1 MRRLGITVTGIV
13 QGVGFRPFVYKL
25 ARRFQLTGWVLN
37 NSNGVEMEVEGKEAS
52 LEAFILALR
61 LEVPP
66 LAAIQD
72 ITLRRCTVSGDDC
85 FVIRQST
92 DDAVAKTVLISPD
105 VATCTECEGDIR
117 NSADR
122 RYGYPFTNCTNCGP
136 RYTIIRDIPY
146 DREMTTMA
154 GFTMCKFCCQ
164 EYDKPADRRF
174 HAQPNACPVCGPV
187 YRLLDRSGKELPGD
201 VVQETRQLIRAGNIV
216 AIKGIGGYH
225 LACDACN
232 EMAVQALRERKFRAD
247 KPLAVMAGSLQIVR
261 QLCHVSLSE
270 EELLTSQARPVVL
283 LAKITSHLIAE
294 GVSPA
299 NLYLGVMLPYA
310 PIHHVLLTDT
320 DVWVMTSGNTSD
332 EPIVYMDADALER
345 LADIADYF
353 LVHNRPIANRADD
366 SVLRVFDNTAYMLRR
381 SRGYV
386 PSPLEVA
393 WVMPPLLAVGGE
405 LKNSFC
411 LTRGK
416 QAFLGPH
423 IGDLANSQTFTYYKE
438 SIEHFKR
445 LFSIEPQLV
454 AYDLHPDYMAT
465 RYALQLPLPHI
476 GVQHHHAHIAAVMA
490 EHGLNEPVI
499 GVAFDGTGYGT
510 DGHLWGGEF
519 LVADLSQFSREGHCR
534 YMPLPGGEKAITEP
548 WRMAAWVLRSLYGEQ
563 MKELGIAC
571 TKQLPVNW
579 QLAMQAA
586 DKGVNSPLASSMGRL
601 FDTAAAILG
610 IRQVIHYEGQAAVEL
625 ELAAQGIT
633 GELLPYQFSQGRPA
647 ILDFMPAFHAITQG
661 LRNGASREYLAASF
675 HLTVADGAVK
685 MMQQISR
692 NTGITKVICSGGV
705 FQNMTL
711 LKQIFRMLE
720 KDSFSV
726 YVHRNV
732 PPNDGGLAL
741 GQAVIAAHKAAG
753 WEK

>member
-25 ARRFQLTGWVLN
+25 AQRFHLTGWVLN
-37 NSNGVEMEVEGKEAS
+37 NSNGVEMEVEGQQAS
-52 LEAFILALR
+52 LEEFILALR
-61 LEVPP
+61 REVPP

-72 ITLRRCTVSGDDC
+72 ITLHVCSVAGDDC
-85 FVIRQST
+85 FVIRHSI
-92 DDAVAKTVLISPD
+92 DDAAAKTVLISPD
-105 VATCTECEGDIR
+105 VATCTECEGEIR
-117 NSADR
+117 SPADR

-136 RYTIIRDIPY
+136 RYTIIQDIPY
-146 DREMTTMA
+146 DRSMTTMS
-154 GFTMCKFCCQ
+154 GFTMCKFCRQ

-174 HAQPNACPVCGPV
+174 HAQPNACPECGPV

-201 VVQETRQLIRAGNIV
+201 ALQEVRRLIRAGNIV
-216 AIKGIGGYH
+216 AVKGIGGYH
-225 LACDACN
+225 LVCDACN
-232 EMAVQALRERKFRAD
+232 EMAVQALRQRKVRAD
-247 KPLAVMAGSLQIVR
+247 KPFAVMAGSLQAVR
-261 QLCHVSLSE
+261 QLCHVSPAE
-270 EELLTSQARPVVL
+270 EELLTSLARPIVL
-283 LAKITSHLIAE
+283 LAKTNPEQIAE
-294 GVSPA
+294 AVAPGNPC
-299 NLYLGVMLPYA
+299 LGVMLPYA
-310 PIHHVLLTDT
+310 PIHHLMLVDS
-320 DVWVMTSGNTSD
+320 DVWVMTSGNSSE
-332 EPIVYMDADALER
+332 EPVAYLDADALER
-345 LADIADYF
+345 LSDIADYF

-366 SVLRVFDNTAYMLRR
+366 SVLRVFDNKAYMLRR

-393 WVMPPLLAVGGE
+393 WAMPPLLAVGGE

-411 LTRGK
+411 LTRGS

-423 IGDLANSQTFTYYKE
+423 IGDLANIVTFNYYKE
-438 SIEHFKR
+438 AIEHFKR
-445 LFSIEPQLV
+445 LFAIEPQLV

-499 GVAFDGTGYGT
+499 GMAFDGTGFGT

-534 YMPLPGGEKAITEP
+534 YMPLPGGAKAITEP
-548 WRMAAWVLRSLYGEQ
+548 WRMAAWALRALYGEQ

-571 TKQLPVNW
+571 TGQFPVNW
-579 QLAMQAA
+579 QLAMQAV
-586 DKGVNSPLASSMGRL
+586 DRGLNSPLTSSMGRL

-633 GELLPYQFSQGRPA
+633 GELLPYQLSQGRPA
-647 ILDFMPAFHAITQG
+647 ILDFLPAFHAITQG
-661 LRNGASREYLAASF
+661 LRNGASRGYLAASF

-685 MMQQISR
+685 MVQQISR
-692 NTGITKVICSGGV
+692 CTGITKVVCSGGV
-705 FQNMTL
+705 FQNITL
-711 LKQIFRMLE
+711 LTQIFRMLE

-732 PPNDGGLAL
+732 PSNDGGLAL
-741 GQAVIAAHKAAG
+741 GQAVIAARKAG
-753 WEK
+753 WDK

>member
-25 ARRFQLTGWVLN
+25 AQRFQLTGWVLN
-37 NSNGVEMEVEGKEAS
+37 NRNGVEIEVEGEQAS
-52 LEAFILALR
+52 LEGFILALR
-61 LEVPP
+61 QEVPP

-72 ITLRRCTVSGDDC
+72 ITMRGCSVTGDDC

-92 DDAVAKTVLISPD
+92 DDAAAKAVLISPD
-105 VATCTECEGDIR
+105 VAICTECEGEIR
-117 NSADR
+117 NPADR

-136 RYTIIRDIPY
+136 RYTIIQYIPY
-146 DREMTTMA
+146 DRDMTTMA
-154 GFTMCKFCCQ
+154 GFTMCEFCRQ

-187 YRLLDRSGKELPGD
+187 YRLLDRSGQELPGD
-201 VVQETRQLIRAGNIV
+201 AVQKTRQLILAGNIV

-225 LACDACN
+225 LVCDACN
-232 EMAVQALRERKFRAD
+232 EMAVQALRQRKIRAD
-247 KPLAVMAGSLQIVR
+247 KPLAVMAGSLQTVR
-261 QLCHVSLSE
+261 QLCHVSLAE
-270 EELLTSQARPVVL
+270 EELLTSLARPIVL
-283 LAKITSHLIAE
+283 LAKTNSDQIAE
-294 GVSPA
+294 GVAPG
-299 NLYLGVMLPYA
+299 NPCLGVMLPYA
-310 PIHHVLLTDT
+310 PIHHVLLADT
-320 DVWVMTSGNTSD
+320 DIWVMTSGNTSD
-332 EPIVYMDADALER
+332 EPIVYIDADAQER
-345 LADIADYF
+345 LSDIADFF
-353 LVHNRPIANRADD
+353 LVHNRSIANRADD

-393 WVMPPLLAVGGE
+393 WVMPPLLAVGSE

-423 IGDLANSQTFTYYKE
+423 IGDLANSETFTYYKE

-445 LFSIEPQLV
+445 LFAIEPQLV

-519 LVADLSQFSREGHCR
+519 FVADLSQFSREGHCR
-534 YMPLPGGEKAITEP
+534 YMPLPGGAKAITEP
-548 WRMAAWVLRSLYGEQ
+548 WRMAAWMLKTLYGEQ
-563 MKELGIAC
+563 VKELGITC
-571 TKQLPVNW
+571 TEQLPVNW
-579 QLAMQAA
+579 QLAMQAV
-586 DKGVNSPLASSMGRL
+586 DRGVNSPHTSSMGRL

-610 IRQVIHYEGQAAVEL
+610 IRQAIHYEGQAAIEL

-633 GELLPYQFSQGRPA
+633 GELLPYQLSQGRPA
-647 ILDFMPAFHAITQG
+647 VLDFLPAFHAITER
-661 LRNGASREYLAASF
+661 LRNGASRGYLAASF
-675 HLTVADGAVK
+675 HLTVAHGTIK
-685 MMQQISR
+685 MVQQISR
-692 NTGITKVICSGGV
+692 YTGITKVVCSGGV

-711 LKQIFRMLE
+711 LTQIFRMLE
-720 KDSFSV
+720 KYSFSV
-726 YVHRNV
+726 YGHRNV

-741 GQAVIAAHKAAG
+741 GQAVIATHKAAG
-753 WEK
+753 WNK